1 MSKQPKQPA
10 AGQHTTE
17 DQTDLH
23 NISNTEAETQDAED
37 EDEDDDEED
46 DEADDNDDDEIIG
59 LPPNG
64 RVNAPI
70 IYQLEFFLDFV
81 HPRRLKSDLINILLQ
96 YLVHQADELPEN
108 FKETAENFS
117 LLFGWL
123 DFVEKEMD
131 ERGFVA

>member
-1 MSKQPKQPA
+1 MSKQSKQPSA
-10 AGQHTTE
+10 AAQHTAE

-23 NISNTEAETQDAED
+23 NISNAEADAQNTD
-37 EDEDDDEED
+37 EEGEEEEEDDDAD
-46 DEADDNDDDEIIG
+46 DETIA

-96 YLVHQADELPEN
+96 FLVHQADDLPEN
-108 FKETAENFS
+108 FKETAENFQ

-131 ERGFVA
+131 ERGFVSE

>member
-1 MSKQPKQPA
+1 MSKQPKQPSA
-10 AGQHTTE
+10 AQHTAE
-17 DQTDLH
+17 DETDLT
-23 NISNTEAETQDAED
+23 NTSNAKNRGIEEDDGDEDEYDDAED
-37 EDEDDDEED
+37 DDDDETI
-46 DEADDNDDDEIIG
+46 N

-70 IYQLEFFLDFV
+70 IYQLEFLLDFV
-81 HPRRLKSDLINILLQ
+81 HPRRLKSDLIYILLQ
-96 YLVHQADELPEN
+96 YLVHQADQLPEN